1 VLPVLRPN
9 DDVSALRVL
18 AGKLAE
24 DPRVVAI
31 TGAVDPATGE
41 VIVVVQRG
49 ASAKLDCGAFVQAQA
64 RARGGRGGGRPERA
78 EGRFPRGTALEDLA
92 SAAGSRATD

>member
-1 VLPVLRPN
+1 MRPS
-9 DDVSALRVL
+9 DDVAALRVL

-31 TGAVDPATGE
+31 AAAPDPEAGD
-41 VIVVVQRG
+41 VVLVVQRG
-49 ASAKLDCGAFVQAQA
+49 AAAKLDCGAFVQAQA

-78 EGRFPRGTALEDLA
+78 EGRFPRGTTLEDLA
-92 SAAGSRATD
+92 AAAEAAASS